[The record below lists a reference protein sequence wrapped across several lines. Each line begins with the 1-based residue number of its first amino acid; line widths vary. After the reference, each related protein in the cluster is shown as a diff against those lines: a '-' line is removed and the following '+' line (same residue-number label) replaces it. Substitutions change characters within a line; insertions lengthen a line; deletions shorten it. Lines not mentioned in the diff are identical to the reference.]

1 MKEKM
6 KKLLAAKKEQLEN
19 LRASLI
25 DSDNKEERAAIG
37 ETMKKLADEI
47 KDCEDMLSEMDEPAG
62 GDGGNDGGE
71 GARMVAAGGQ
81 QYRNAGGGDGVHGAD
96 TKEYRAAYLG
106 RLMGRNI
113 SDNEKRD
120 LAAANSVVPVM
131 TQNAII
137 TKIKEIVPLLNEVTL
152 LNVAGNVTFAVEGTV
167 ADAALHT
174 ENAAISSAS
183 DTLIS
188 VKLGG
193 YEIVKLLRIS
203 ATVKTMSIDAFESWL
218 AEMLGRKVSEQ
229 VENYLINGTG
239 SSQPKGI
246 AAGATYST
254 DNNNLVNWTSAP
266 TAANITS
273 IIAALPSRFA
283 RNAKFLMNRNTFW
296 TSIMPIRDD
305 GKAPIVRG
313 EGAGAYNVW
322 GYPVL
327 LSDFVPADTVF
338 FGDMKM
344 VVANLAD
351 DIKVDSS
358 EASGFTSNSIDYRG
372 TAIFDCSV
380 ADSAAFVKGAKSA
393 G

>member
-6 KKLLAAKKEQLEN
+6 KKILAAKQAQLEN
-19 LRASLI
+19 LRSSLI
-25 DSDNKEERAAIG
+25 DSDSKEERAAIG

-47 KDCEDMLSEMDEPAG
+47 AECESILAEMDEPAG
-62 GDGGNDGGE
+62 GDDGAGE
-71 GARMVAAGGQ
+71 GARMATAGVQNYRNAAGGSG
-81 QYRNAGGGDGVHGAD
+81 NEVHGVE

-106 RLMGRNI
+106 RLMGRNL
-113 SDNEKRD
+113 SDTEKRD
-120 LAAANSVVPVM
+120 LASANSVVPVM

-174 ENAAISSAS
+174 ENAAITSAS
-183 DTLIS
+183 DTL
-188 VKLGG
+188 VTVTLGG

-203 ATVKTMSIDAFESWL
+203 ATVKTMSIDAFENWL
-218 AEMLGRKVSEQ
+218 SEMLARKVAEQ
-229 VENYLINGTG
+229 VENFIINGTG
-239 SSQPKGI
+239 SSQPNGI
-246 AAGATYST
+246 ATAASGAVT
-254 DNNNLVNWTSAP
+254 LSATV
-266 TAANITS
+266 TAANITAM
-273 IIAALPSRFA
+273 IAALPSRFA
-283 RNAKFLMNRNTFW
+283 RNAKFLMNRKTFW
-296 TSIMPIRDD
+296 AAIMPIRDD

-313 EGAGAYNVW
+313 EGAGSYNIW

-327 LSDFVPADTVF
+327 LSDFVADDTVF

-358 EASGFTSNSIDYRG
+358 EASGFAYNAIDYRG
-372 TAIFDCSV
+372 TAIFDCDI
-380 ADSAAFVKGAKSA
+380 ADATAFVKGTKSA
-393 G
+393 